1 MGLFFIKR
9 GNAKRTKANMILHTM
24 IAMIAVLMI
33 ILLLMAVI
41 NGKELFYLKLIFLL
55 AGISSIIDGLESYLQ
70 KEKRK
75 VYLLDFGY
83 ALVWLL
89 LVYMNTTV

>member
-1 MGLFFIKR
+1 MGIFFIKR

-24 IAMIAVLMI
+24 IAVAMI
-33 ILLLMAVI
+33 ILLVMAII
-41 NGKELFYLKLIFLL
+41 NGKDFFYLKLIFLL
-55 AGISSIIDGLESYLQ
+55 AGISSIIDGMESYLQ

-83 ALVWLL
+83 ALVWFLS
-89 LVYMNTTV
+89 VYMYTTM